1 METGRLQPGCRPAEA
16 DAHDAW
22 RHAAA
27 HIVQFCRKS
36 QQHLRCTALLAHS
49 STAFIQWEGTGS
61 RLADEDALRPEH
73 SGLDSADS
81 DQPAARGGTGLLRLD
96 RSVAA
101 TDDYR
106 IAKPDPLGSVVRE
119 RDLRQT
125 VERGDRVEDAKE
137 SQQDAQEEFTS
148 ALEALSSL
156 TNFNGGDLESMYNKI
171 NDKYQDSEKAAQN
184 VSDRISAI
192 EDVSDALFAEWQE
205 ELNLYTSASLRRS
218 SEQKLR
224 ETKSSYQTMLS
235 AMKRAEKKMDPVLNT
250 LRDNTL
256 YLKHNLNAS
265 AVGSLQGEFMSLE
278 KDIAFAIKQMNAA
291 IEESDKF
298 LAQLNQK

>member
-1 METGRLQPGCRPAEA
+1 MPYLIVIVLSIFTLTGCQSAYYSAMEQVGY
-16 DAHDAW
+16 H
-22 RHAAA
+22 
-27 HIVQFCRKS
+27 K
-36 QQHLRCTALLAHS
+36 
-49 STAFIQWEGTGS
+49 
-61 RLADEDALRPEH
+61 
-73 SGLDSADS
+73 
-81 DQPAARGGTGLLRLD
+81 
-96 RSVAA
+96 
-101 TDDYR
+101 
-106 IAKPDPLGSVVRE
+106 
-119 RDLRQT
+119 RDIM
-125 VERGDRVEDAKE
+125 VDRVEDAKE

-156 TNFNGGDLESMYNKI
+156 TNFSGGDLEDMYKQI

-184 VSDRISAI
+184 VSDRIAAI
-192 EDVSDALFAEWQE
+192 EDVSDALFEEWQS
-205 ELNLYTSASLRRS
+205 ELDLYTSDSLRRS

-224 ETKSSYQTMLS
+224 ETKLSYQTMLS

-278 KDIAFAIKQMNAA
+278 KDIAYAIEQMNAA
-291 IEESDKF
+291 IAESDKF

>member
-1 METGRLQPGCRPAEA
+1 MPYFLALVLSIFTLTGCQSAYYSAMEQVGY
-16 DAHDAW
+16 H
-22 RHAAA
+22 
-27 HIVQFCRKS
+27 K
-36 QQHLRCTALLAHS
+36 
-49 STAFIQWEGTGS
+49 
-61 RLADEDALRPEH
+61 
-73 SGLDSADS
+73 
-81 DQPAARGGTGLLRLD
+81 
-96 RSVAA
+96 
-101 TDDYR
+101 
-106 IAKPDPLGSVVRE
+106 
-119 RDLRQT
+119 RDIM
-125 VERGDRVEDAKE
+125 VDRVEDAKE

-156 TNFNGGDLESMYNKI
+156 TNFNGGDLEDMYNKI

-192 EDVSDALFAEWQE
+192 EDVSDALFAEWQD
-205 ELNLYTSASLRRS
+205 ELDLYTSASLRRS

-235 AMKRAEKKMDPVLNT
+235 AMKRAEKKMYPVLNT

-278 KDIAFAIKQMNAA
+278 KDIAFAIKQMNEA
-291 IEESDKF
+291 IAESDKF

>member
-1 METGRLQPGCRPAEA
+1 MPYLIVIVLSIFTLTGCQSAYYSAMEQVGY
-16 DAHDAW
+16 H
-22 RHAAA
+22 
-27 HIVQFCRKS
+27 K
-36 QQHLRCTALLAHS
+36 
-49 STAFIQWEGTGS
+49 
-61 RLADEDALRPEH
+61 
-73 SGLDSADS
+73 
-81 DQPAARGGTGLLRLD
+81 
-96 RSVAA
+96 
-101 TDDYR
+101 
-106 IAKPDPLGSVVRE
+106 
-119 RDLRQT
+119 RDIM
-125 VERGDRVEDAKE
+125 VDRVEDAKE
-137 SQQDAQEEFTS
+137 SQQDAQKEFTS

-156 TNFNGGDLESMYNKI
+156 TNFSGGDLEDMYNQI

-184 VSDRISAI
+184 VSDRIAAI
-192 EDVSDALFAEWQE
+192 EDVSDALFEEWQN
-205 ELNLYTSASLRRS
+205 ELDLYTSDSLRRS

-278 KDIAFAIKQMNAA
+278 KDIAYAIEQMNAA
-291 IEESDKF
+291 IAESDKF

>member
-1 METGRLQPGCRPAEA
+1 MPYLIVIVLSIFSLTGCQSAYYSAMEQVGY
-16 DAHDAW
+16 H
-22 RHAAA
+22 
-27 HIVQFCRKS
+27 K
-36 QQHLRCTALLAHS
+36 
-49 STAFIQWEGTGS
+49 
-61 RLADEDALRPEH
+61 
-73 SGLDSADS
+73 
-81 DQPAARGGTGLLRLD
+81 
-96 RSVAA
+96 
-101 TDDYR
+101 
-106 IAKPDPLGSVVRE
+106 
-119 RDLRQT
+119 RDIM
-125 VERGDRVEDAKE
+125 VDRVEDAKE

-156 TNFNGGDLESMYNKI
+156 TNFSGGDLEDMYNQI

-184 VSDRISAI
+184 VSDRIAAI
-192 EDVSDALFAEWQE
+192 EDVSDALFAEWQS
-205 ELNLYTSASLRRS
+205 ELDLYTSASLRRS

-224 ETKSSYQTMLS
+224 ETQSSYKTMLS

-278 KDIAFAIKQMNAA
+278 KDIAYAIEQMNAA
-291 IEESDKF
+291 IAESDKF

>member
-1 METGRLQPGCRPAEA
+1 MPYLIVIVLSIFTLTGCQSAYYSAMEQVGY
-16 DAHDAW
+16 H
-22 RHAAA
+22 
-27 HIVQFCRKS
+27 K
-36 QQHLRCTALLAHS
+36 
-49 STAFIQWEGTGS
+49 
-61 RLADEDALRPEH
+61 
-73 SGLDSADS
+73 
-81 DQPAARGGTGLLRLD
+81 
-96 RSVAA
+96 
-101 TDDYR
+101 
-106 IAKPDPLGSVVRE
+106 
-119 RDLRQT
+119 RDIM
-125 VERGDRVEDAKE
+125 VDRVEDAKE

-156 TNFNGGDLESMYNKI
+156 TNFSGGDLEDMYNQI

-184 VSDRISAI
+184 VSDRIAAI
-192 EDVSDALFAEWQE
+192 EDVSDALFAEWQS
-205 ELNLYTSASLRRS
+205 ELDLYTSASLRRS

-224 ETKSSYQTMLS
+224 KTQSSYKTMLS

-278 KDIAFAIKQMNAA
+278 KDIAYAIEQMNAA
-291 IEESDKF
+291 IAESDKF

>member
-1 METGRLQPGCRPAEA
+1 MPYLIVIVLSIFTLTGCQSAYYSAMEQVGY
-16 DAHDAW
+16 H
-22 RHAAA
+22 
-27 HIVQFCRKS
+27 K
-36 QQHLRCTALLAHS
+36 
-49 STAFIQWEGTGS
+49 
-61 RLADEDALRPEH
+61 
-73 SGLDSADS
+73 
-81 DQPAARGGTGLLRLD
+81 
-96 RSVAA
+96 
-101 TDDYR
+101 
-106 IAKPDPLGSVVRE
+106 
-119 RDLRQT
+119 RDIM
-125 VERGDRVEDAKE
+125 VDRVEDAKE

-156 TNFNGGDLESMYNKI
+156 TNFSGGDLEDMYNKI

-184 VSDRISAI
+184 VTDRIAAI
-192 EDVSDALFAEWQE
+192 EDVSDALFEEWQT
-205 ELNLYTSASLRRS
+205 ELDLYTSDSLRRS

-278 KDIAFAIKQMNAA
+278 KDIAYAIKQMNAA
-291 IEESDKF
+291 IAESDKF
-298 LAQLNQK
+298 LDQLNQK

>member
-1 METGRLQPGCRPAEA
+1 MPYFLALVLSIFTLTGCQSAYYSAMEQVGY
-16 DAHDAW
+16 H
-22 RHAAA
+22 
-27 HIVQFCRKS
+27 K
-36 QQHLRCTALLAHS
+36 
-49 STAFIQWEGTGS
+49 
-61 RLADEDALRPEH
+61 
-73 SGLDSADS
+73 
-81 DQPAARGGTGLLRLD
+81 
-96 RSVAA
+96 
-101 TDDYR
+101 
-106 IAKPDPLGSVVRE
+106 
-119 RDLRQT
+119 RDIM
-125 VERGDRVEDAKE
+125 VDRVEDAKE

-156 TNFNGGDLESMYNKI
+156 TNFNGGDLEDMYNKI

-192 EDVSDALFAEWQE
+192 EDVSDALFAEWQD
-205 ELNLYTSASLRRS
+205 ELDLYTSASLRRS

-224 ETKSSYQTMLS
+224 ETKSSYQAMLS

-265 AVGSLQGEFMSLE
+265 AIGSLQGEFMSLE
-278 KDIAFAIKQMNAA
+278 KDIAFAIKQMNEA
-291 IEESDKF
+291 IAESDKF

>member
-1 METGRLQPGCRPAEA
+1 MPYLIVIVLSIFTLTGCQSAYYSAMEQVGY
-16 DAHDAW
+16 H
-22 RHAAA
+22 
-27 HIVQFCRKS
+27 K
-36 QQHLRCTALLAHS
+36 
-49 STAFIQWEGTGS
+49 
-61 RLADEDALRPEH
+61 
-73 SGLDSADS
+73 
-81 DQPAARGGTGLLRLD
+81 
-96 RSVAA
+96 
-101 TDDYR
+101 
-106 IAKPDPLGSVVRE
+106 
-119 RDLRQT
+119 RDIM
-125 VERGDRVEDAKE
+125 VDRVEDAKE

-156 TNFNGGDLESMYNKI
+156 TNFSGGDLEDMYNKI

-184 VSDRISAI
+184 VTDRIAAI
-192 EDVSDALFAEWQE
+192 EDVSDALFEEWQT
-205 ELNLYTSASLRRS
+205 ELDLYTSDSLRRS

-235 AMKRAEKKMDPVLNT
+235 AMKRAEKKMEPVLNT

-278 KDIAFAIKQMNAA
+278 KDIAYAIKQMNAA
-291 IEESDKF
+291 IAESDKF

>member
-1 METGRLQPGCRPAEA
+1 MPYLIVIVLSIFSLTGCQSAYYSAMEQVGY
-16 DAHDAW
+16 H
-22 RHAAA
+22 
-27 HIVQFCRKS
+27 K
-36 QQHLRCTALLAHS
+36 
-49 STAFIQWEGTGS
+49 
-61 RLADEDALRPEH
+61 
-73 SGLDSADS
+73 
-81 DQPAARGGTGLLRLD
+81 
-96 RSVAA
+96 
-101 TDDYR
+101 
-106 IAKPDPLGSVVRE
+106 
-119 RDLRQT
+119 RDIM
-125 VERGDRVEDAKE
+125 VDRVEDAKE

-156 TNFNGGDLESMYNKI
+156 TNFSGGDLEDMYNQI

-184 VSDRISAI
+184 VSDRIAAI
-192 EDVSDALFAEWQE
+192 EDVSDALFAEWQG
-205 ELNLYTSASLRRS
+205 ELDLYTSDSLRRS

-224 ETKSSYQTMLS
+224 ETKSSYQKMLS

-278 KDIAFAIKQMNAA
+278 KDIAYAIEQMNAA
-291 IEESDKF
+291 IAESDKF

>member
-1 METGRLQPGCRPAEA
+1 MPYLIVIVLSIFTLTGCQSAYYSAMEQVGY
-16 DAHDAW
+16 H
-22 RHAAA
+22 
-27 HIVQFCRKS
+27 K
-36 QQHLRCTALLAHS
+36 
-49 STAFIQWEGTGS
+49 
-61 RLADEDALRPEH
+61 
-73 SGLDSADS
+73 
-81 DQPAARGGTGLLRLD
+81 
-96 RSVAA
+96 
-101 TDDYR
+101 
-106 IAKPDPLGSVVRE
+106 
-119 RDLRQT
+119 RDIM
-125 VERGDRVEDAKE
+125 VDRVEDAKE

-156 TNFNGGDLESMYNKI
+156 TNFSGGDLEDMYNQI

-184 VSDRISAI
+184 VSDRIAAI
-192 EDVSDALFAEWQE
+192 EDVSDALFAEWQS
-205 ELNLYTSASLRRS
+205 ELDLYTSASLRRS

-224 ETKSSYQTMLS
+224 ETQSSYKTMLS

-278 KDIAFAIKQMNAA
+278 KDIAYAIEQMNAA
-291 IEESDKF
+291 IAESDKF

>member
-1 METGRLQPGCRPAEA
+1 MPYLIVIVLSIFTLTGCQSAYYSAMEQVGY
-16 DAHDAW
+16 H
-22 RHAAA
+22 
-27 HIVQFCRKS
+27 K
-36 QQHLRCTALLAHS
+36 
-49 STAFIQWEGTGS
+49 
-61 RLADEDALRPEH
+61 
-73 SGLDSADS
+73 
-81 DQPAARGGTGLLRLD
+81 
-96 RSVAA
+96 
-101 TDDYR
+101 
-106 IAKPDPLGSVVRE
+106 
-119 RDLRQT
+119 RDIM
-125 VERGDRVEDAKE
+125 VDRVEDAKE

-156 TNFNGGDLESMYNKI
+156 TNFSGGDLEDMYNQI

-184 VSDRISAI
+184 VSDRIAAI
-192 EDVSDALFAEWQE
+192 EDVSDALFEEWRS
-205 ELNLYTSASLRRS
+205 ELDLYTSDSLRRS

-224 ETKSSYQTMLS
+224 ETQSSSKTMLS

-278 KDIAFAIKQMNAA
+278 KDIAYAIKQMNAA
-291 IEESDKF
+291 IAESDKF

>member
-1 METGRLQPGCRPAEA
+1 MPYLIVIVLSIFTLTGCQSAYYSGMEQVGY
-16 DAHDAW
+16 H
-22 RHAAA
+22 
-27 HIVQFCRKS
+27 K
-36 QQHLRCTALLAHS
+36 
-49 STAFIQWEGTGS
+49 
-61 RLADEDALRPEH
+61 
-73 SGLDSADS
+73 
-81 DQPAARGGTGLLRLD
+81 
-96 RSVAA
+96 
-101 TDDYR
+101 
-106 IAKPDPLGSVVRE
+106 
-119 RDLRQT
+119 RDIM
-125 VERGDRVEDAKE
+125 VDRVEDAKE

-156 TNFNGGDLESMYNKI
+156 TNFSGGDLEDMYNKI

-184 VSDRISAI
+184 VTDRIAAI
-192 EDVSDALFAEWQE
+192 EDVSDALFEEWQA
-205 ELNLYTSASLRRS
+205 ELDLYTSDSLRRS

-278 KDIAFAIKQMNAA
+278 KDIAYAIKQMNAA
-291 IEESDKF
+291 IAESDKF

>member
-1 METGRLQPGCRPAEA
+1 MPYLIVIVLSIFTLTGCQSAYYSAMEQVGY
-16 DAHDAW
+16 H
-22 RHAAA
+22 
-27 HIVQFCRKS
+27 K
-36 QQHLRCTALLAHS
+36 
-49 STAFIQWEGTGS
+49 
-61 RLADEDALRPEH
+61 
-73 SGLDSADS
+73 
-81 DQPAARGGTGLLRLD
+81 
-96 RSVAA
+96 
-101 TDDYR
+101 
-106 IAKPDPLGSVVRE
+106 
-119 RDLRQT
+119 RDIM
-125 VERGDRVEDAKE
+125 VDRVEDAKE

-156 TNFNGGDLESMYNKI
+156 TNFSGGDLEDMYNQI

-184 VSDRISAI
+184 VSDRIAAI
-192 EDVSDALFAEWQE
+192 EDVSDALFEEWQS
-205 ELNLYTSASLRRS
+205 ELDLYTSDSLRRS

-224 ETKSSYQTMLS
+224 ETQSSYKTMLS

-278 KDIAFAIKQMNAA
+278 KDIAYAIEQMNAA
-291 IEESDKF
+291 IAESDKF

>member
-1 METGRLQPGCRPAEA
+1 MPYLIVIVLSIFTLTGCQSAYYSAMEQVGY
-16 DAHDAW
+16 H
-22 RHAAA
+22 
-27 HIVQFCRKS
+27 K
-36 QQHLRCTALLAHS
+36 
-49 STAFIQWEGTGS
+49 
-61 RLADEDALRPEH
+61 
-73 SGLDSADS
+73 
-81 DQPAARGGTGLLRLD
+81 
-96 RSVAA
+96 
-101 TDDYR
+101 
-106 IAKPDPLGSVVRE
+106 
-119 RDLRQT
+119 RDIM
-125 VERGDRVEDAKE
+125 VDRVEDAKE

-156 TNFNGGDLESMYNKI
+156 TNFSGGDLEDMYNQI

-184 VSDRISAI
+184 VSARIGAI
-192 EDVSDALFAEWQE
+192 EDVSDALFAEWQS
-205 ELNLYTSASLRRS
+205 ELDLYTSASLRRS

-224 ETKSSYQTMLS
+224 ETQSSYKTMLS

-278 KDIAFAIKQMNAA
+278 KDIAYAIEQMNAA
-291 IEESDKF
+291 IAESDKF